1 MSEGEESDEAER
13 QGAGEPSD
21 SPPPTL
27 NYSMPGTVP
36 GAGAMRLVTVATFGQ
51 SWEAHLACGKLEAAG
66 IPAVLADENI
76 VGTGGG
82 MYTNMTGG
90 IKLQVPAVD
99 IERATAL
106 LPRRVRPVVV
116 KCPNCGG
123 TETRQAEFSPGLKAM
138 FLVMLGIPYLL
149 VERPWVC
156 LGCGRVWKRDVEKE
170 EEDEDE
176 DEGDEEDGE
185 QSRVGRP

>member
-1 MSEGEESDEAER
+1 MGEADGKIDGDDEAREE
-13 QGAGEPSD
+13 GA
-21 SPPPTL
+21 PPPTL
-27 NYSMPGTVP
+27 SYSMPGTVS
-36 GAGAMRLVTVATFGQ
+36 GAGAMKLVTVATFGQ

-82 MYTNMTGG
+82 LYTNMTGG

-99 IERATAL
+99 VERAVAL

-116 KCPNCGG
+116 KCPKCGG

-138 FLVMLGIPYLL
+138 FLVLLGIPYLF

-156 LGCGRVWKRDVEKE
+156 LGCRLVWKRDLEKEE

-176 DEGDEEDGE
+176 DEGEEA
-185 QSRVGRP
+185 SRGSRSPSS